1 MITIQELIDLIIE
14 GIQEKKGHRVS
25 IADLSDIPSAP
36 AEAFVICTGNNP
48 AQVDS
53 IVDSIENVTRVKGK
67 EHPTAIAGRQNS
79 VWVAMDYGNVMVHV
93 FVPDMR
99 EYYDIDNLWS
109 DAKITQV
116 PDLDCPPPLSPGKHV
131 FTPIS
136 ISQP

>member
-36 AEAFVICTGNNP
+36 TEAFVVCTGNNP

-53 IVDSIENVTRVKGK
+53 IVDSIETATRVKGK
-67 EHPTAIAGRQNS
+67 EHPTAIAARQNS

-116 PDLDCPPPLSPGKHV
+116 PDLD
-131 FTPIS
+131 
-136 ISQP
+136 